1 MIRQSNLALLAIA
14 FLALAALAPASSA
27 ADPLLAAADQ
37 AKEAPVKKKAP
48 PPPDAPWI
56 GIYFDSVP
64 VLAGKRLSYPHDT
77 GIYVS
82 NVVEGSP
89 AERAGLRGED
99 IVYRFD
105 GTVVKDQEHFLGL
118 LKDRRPGERVALE
131 IYRKGETRALDL
143 VLGSQAD
150 RASALPAIG
159 RYEEALKAQEKAM
172 KELGD
177 FYSRTYLA
185 RGRLGLRLRDLN
197 DDLASY
203 FGVDRDTGVL
213 VLDVD
218 GESAAEKAGVK
229 AGDVI
234 VAVDGKPVT
243 ASSAV
248 AEAVDGV
255 EPGDAVS
262 LEVIRKGARKTFDV
276 EVEEGLP
283 DAYRVL
289 VAPNADVESI
299 RESLERE
306 REAERRADEELR
318 HLKKD
323 DRAAKKI
330 ERELEALRERIR
342 ELERKQKE
350 LEKVE
355 KR

>member
-1 MIRQSNLALLAIA
+1 MIRQSHLALLV
-14 FLALAALAPASSA
+14 LATLVVAVLTPASPSA
-27 ADPLLAAADQ
+27 TVWLAAANQ
-37 AKEAPVKKKAP
+37 AKEAQVKVKAP
-48 PPPDAPWI
+48 PAPDAPWI

-64 VLAGKRLSYPHDT
+64 VLAGKRLSYPHET
-77 GIYVS
+77 GIYIS
-82 NVVEGSP
+82 KVVEGSP

-99 IVYRFD
+99 IVYRFG
-105 GTVVKDQEHFLGL
+105 GTLVKDQEHFLDL
-118 LKDRRPGERVALE
+118 MQARHPGERVAVE
-131 IYRKGETRALDL
+131 IYREGEERTLDV

-150 RASALPAIG
+150 RQEQLPAIG

-172 KELGD
+172 KDLSD
-177 FYSRTYLA
+177 FYSRSYLT
-185 RGRLGLRLRDLN
+185 RGRIGLRLRDLN

-218 GESAAEKAGVK
+218 GESAADKAGIK

-234 VAVDGKPVT
+234 VAIDGKAVT
-243 ASSAV
+243 TSSAV
-248 AEAVDGV
+248 A
-255 EPGDAVS
+255 DAVGD
-262 LEVIRKGARKTFDV
+262 LEEGDVVSIEIIRKGARKTFDV
-276 EVEEGLP
+276 EVAEGLP
-283 DAYRVL
+283 EGYRVM
-289 VAPNADVESI
+289 APPNVDMQSI

-318 HLKKD
+318 GLKKD

-350 LEKVE
+350 LERKGE
-355 KR
+355 